1 MNEGPPPIAVTLG
14 SFFVHDGLSHSRAAL
29 AAARALG
36 ERVVLLTRKEDVA
49 ALRRD
54 AGAEAFVGSY
64 LRHSALFP
72 RASLVVHHG
81 GVGTS
86 GQAMRAGRPQL
97 VTPYLSEQQDN
108 AARLE
113 RLGIARVLPG
123 RRVTPEALARELSAL
138 RGEAAY
144 EASAK
149 AVAAKV
155 AEEDGAA
162 VAARRI
168 VEIARRGR

>member
-1 MNEGPPPIAVTLG
+1 M
-14 SFFVHDGLSHSRAAL
+14 
-29 AAARALG
+29 
-36 ERVVLLTRKEDVA
+36 
-49 ALRRD
+49 
-54 AGAEAFVGSY
+54 
-64 LRHSALFP
+64 
-72 RASLVVHHG
+72 HHG

-86 GQAMRAGRPQL
+86 GQAMRAGCPQL

-144 EASAK
+144 EARAK